1 MLIIALPL
9 LAPSKASGKSLTASA
24 NSAAHSAVPHAFS
37 HAFSHAYSYHYW
49 LSPNGLSTSLSGQ
62 AAAAQLPKNAGEV
75 VAVIPWQCVSWHA
88 LKIPAFSPFT
98 SQKLSAVLSG
108 MLEDQLLDDV
118 SALHFILPSNIRDH
132 IQKGQEV
139 VIGVCAQDWLRQATK
154 GLQDQGITVQRIVCE
169 LTPTPT
175 PTPTPSLSTNIK
187 IPGQIPDQMP
197 YQKGQKGQNVGVVP
211 ELDAS
216 PAQSAAPVLHVLG
229 APSGAPVAV
238 LCTAE
243 GVVQLPQSTSDWSTF
258 KALGAKNLKI
268 LCEPHWIQST
278 SDTLG
283 REPSPHNVSQ
293 RMLSATQS
301 YWDAATGEW
310 QQSRSLRFWRGVQ
323 RNYST
328 LRHHPHW
335 SLARK
340 AFISLV
346 ILNLVGLN
354 AWSWMQS
361 ANLRAREQDL
371 SKLLKETFPAIGLV
385 VDPSLQMQREMRR
398 LQHARG
404 QSAAGDME
412 SMLATIAQ
420 ALPSNYKLQSFS
432 YSANELKLIG
442 VSKDLVSPL
451 GQSNLQ
457 KAGYTVRG
465 ENMVVG
471 GQTVPVLIVTFVDAA
486 K

>member
-1 MLIIALPL
+1 MFFYNRATMLIIALPL
-9 LAPSKASGKSLTASA
+9 QAPSKASAKSQTLSA
-24 NSAAHSAVPHAFS
+24 TSAAHSGAASAVTPHA
-37 HAFSHAYSYHYW
+37 YNYHYW

-62 AAAAQLPKNAGEV
+62 AAPAQLPKNAGEV

-98 SQKLSAVLSG
+98 TQKLSAVLSG

-118 SALHFILPSNIRDH
+118 SALHFILPSNIRDA

-139 VIGVCAQDWLRQATK
+139 VIGACAQDWLRQATK
-154 GLQDQGITVQRIVCE
+154 ALQDQGITVQRIVCE
-169 LTPTPT
+169 LTPTT
-175 PTPTPSLSTNIK
+175 HLSTSI
-187 IPGQIPDQMP
+187 QTTDQ
-197 YQKGQKGQNVGVVP
+197 KLGLTSDLG
-211 ELDAS
+211 AS
-216 PAQSAAPVLHVLG
+216 TAQSVAPVLHVLG
-229 APSGAPVAV
+229 APSAAATAV
-238 LCTAE
+238 LCSAQ
-243 GVVQLPQSTSDWSTF
+243 GVIQLPQSTSDWSAF

-278 SDTLG
+278 ADTLG

-293 RMLSATQS
+293 RMLAATQS
-301 YWDAATGEW
+301 NWDAATGEW
-310 QQSRSLRFWRGVQ
+310 QQSRSLRFWRSVQ
-323 RNYST
+323 RNYSA

-361 ANLRAREQDL
+361 ANLRSREQDL

-420 ALPSNYKLQSFS
+420 ALPSNFKLQSFN

-465 ENMVVG
+465 ENMVIG
-471 GQTVPVLIVTFVDAA
+471 GQTVPVLVVTFVDAA